1 MTSMSPSNQVGT
13 ANRQIARA
21 AGTVML
27 TFVFGK
33 AIGLVSY
40 FLLSN
45 TFGTGPEME
54 AYLAAN
60 RFSEILFNLIAGG
73 ALGSSFIPVFT
84 TLLTQ
89 DDRIGA
95 WRLASSI
102 ANLVLLV
109 CILFGLLGG
118 IFAPWVVK
126 HLLVTGFEDPVQ
138 QALTVD
144 LLRIQ
149 LPSAAVFG
157 LSGLVMGVLNAHQR
171 FLFPAL
177 APSMY
182 PLGIIIGVVVLAP
195 RFGIYGV
202 AWGVLIGSALH
213 LLVQVPQLFRLPAR
227 QYIFTLGLRFAA
239 VREVLLL
246 MGPRLIGVGVV
257 QLNFWVN
264 TIVASHE
271 PSSIAYITYAF
282 VIMIMPQAAIAQSI
296 AIASLPTFSAQAARG
311 KLEEMRTSLAAVLRA
326 VLLLSIPATVGLVM
340 LRHPVVAL
348 MYQRGAFTRESTDMV
363 AWALL
368 WYAAGL
374 VGHCIVEIAS
384 RAFFALHDTRTPVT
398 VTSIAMLLNVAFS
411 LLFWNGFSQLG
422 LPPHGGLALANSL
435 ATGLEAIVLL
445 MLMRR
450 KLQGLEGIVILRV
463 VGLGSLSALAL
474 GGFLWAWLNMLD
486 GQSVWLLTLTGIG
499 LGGAIYGVLLWIF
512 GVSEVRQM
520 VTWVLK
526 KLAVRLRRSM

>member
-1 MTSMSPSNQVGT
+1 
-13 ANRQIARA
+13 
-21 AGTVML
+21 
-27 TFVFGK
+27 
-33 AIGLVSY
+33 
-40 FLLSN
+40 
-45 TFGTGPEME
+45 
-54 AYLAAN
+54 
-60 RFSEILFNLIAGG
+60 
-73 ALGSSFIPVFT
+73 
-84 TLLTQ
+84 
-89 DDRIGA
+89 
-95 WRLASSI
+95 
-102 ANLVLLV
+102 
-109 CILFGLLGG
+109 
-118 IFAPWVVK
+118 
-126 HLLVTGFEDPVQ
+126 
-138 QALTVD
+138 
-144 LLRIQ
+144 
-149 LPSAAVFG
+149 
-157 LSGLVMGVLNAHQR
+157 
-171 FLFPAL
+171 
-177 APSMY
+177 
-182 PLGIIIGVVVLAP
+182 
-195 RFGIYGV
+195 
-202 AWGVLIGSALH
+202 
-213 LLVQVPQLFRLPAR
+213 
-227 QYIFTLGLRFAA
+227 
-239 VREVLLL
+239 
-246 MGPRLIGVGVV
+246 
-257 QLNFWVN
+257 
-264 TIVASHE
+264 
-271 PSSIAYITYAF
+271 
-282 VIMIMPQAAIAQSI
+282 
-296 AIASLPTFSAQAARG
+296 
-311 KLEEMRTSLAAVLRA
+311 
-326 VLLLSIPATVGLVM
+326 M

-463 VGLGSLSALAL
+463 VGLGSLSALAM

>member
-1 MTSMSPSNQVGT
+1 MTIMSPTNLVGT

-27 TFVFGK
+27 AFVFGK
-33 AIGLVSY
+33 VIGLVSY
-40 FLLSN
+40 LLLSN

-89 DDRIGA
+89 EDRIGA

-109 CILFGLLGG
+109 CTLIGLLGG
-118 IFAPWVVK
+118 LFAPWVVS
-126 HLLVTGFEDPVQ
+126 HLLVAGFEDPAQ

-149 LPSAAVFG
+149 LPSAAIFG

-182 PLGIIIGVVVLAP
+182 PLGIIIGVVALAP
-195 RFGIYGV
+195 SFGIYGV
-202 AWGVLIGSALH
+202 AWGVVIGSALH
-213 LLVQVPQLFRLPAR
+213 LLVQIPQLFRLPDR
-227 QYIFTLGLRFAA
+227 QYFFTLGLRFKA

-246 MGPRLIGVGVV
+246 MGPRLVGVGVV

-264 TIVASHE
+264 TVVASHE

-311 KLEEMRTSLAAVLRA
+311 KLEEMRASLAAVLRA
-326 VLLLSIPATVGLVM
+326 VLLLSVPASVGLVV
-340 LRHPVVAL
+340 LRSPVVAL

-374 VGHCIVEIAS
+374 VGHCVVEVAS
-384 RAFFALHDTRTPVT
+384 RAFYALHDTRTPVT
-398 VTSIAMLLNVAFS
+398 VTSAAMLLNVFLS
-411 LLFWNGFSQLG
+411 LLFWNGFSRLS

-435 ATGLEAIVLL
+435 ATALEAIVLL
-445 MLMRR
+445 VLMRR
-450 KLQGLEGIVILRV
+450 KLQGLEGMVIFRA
-463 VGLGSLSALAL
+463 VGLASLSALVM
-474 GGFLWAWLNMLD
+474 GGFLWTWLSLLV
-486 GQSVWLLTLTGIG
+486 GQPVWLLTLTGMG
-499 LGGAIYGVLLWIF
+499 LGGIIYGGLLWIL
-512 GVSEVRQM
+512 GVAEARQ
-520 VTWVLK
+520 VVAWGLK
-526 KLAVRLRRSM
+526 RLPLRMR